1 MIPQIWLGGDE
12 MGTPRRRSRWKEQRP
27 EHPRRCLVWTLCLD
41 KPGKG
46 QMRHG
51 LKGAFGSQCDVFK
64 GAAGSL
70 EVGDSGGVMAAGRPR
85 RCLAMPQ
92 FCCDQ

>member
-1 MIPQIWLGGDE
+1 

-51 LKGAFGSQCDVFK
+51 LKGAFGSQCEVFK

-70 EVGDSGGVMAAGRPR
+70 GVGDSVDLYVDLGSQKDGWWGFPALILPFPR
-85 RCLAMPQ
+85 CILI
-92 FCCDQ
+92 